1 MIAGLSGKVES
12 TLSILGSLAPYT
24 CLLVAGCQS
33 FSSVIGSF
41 SSLSHLGM
49 NTTADNFLA
58 YLVSWRGHGQWTY
71 GHIDKDFLRRR
82 TQHIDTVR
90 ISAL

>member
-1 MIAGLSGKVES
+1 
-12 TLSILGSLAPYT
+12 
-24 CLLVAGCQS
+24 
-33 FSSVIGSF
+33 
-41 SSLSHLGM
+41 M